1 MFISKLD
8 FLSSPPQMYFLQKRT
23 NQTIFGGILFIIF
36 ILITL
41 NIVIVYV
48 LDFYLNDR
56 YDIRYSMYKNFTENY
71 EKYNEKEEL
80 NHILNFSIDLKKIT
94 EDVEVTNLSGQFF
107 ILNENFSILERNTV
121 MPGTPSNM
129 SFFVVY
135 LCFGECLID
144 ENDSTNFTY
153 IFNFSYS
160 GYKIDHQS
168 DTIPLE
174 KNSDKYP
181 FYKEFYFSFNK
192 SSIYN
197 VHWGIIKY
205 REEKGL
211 LGLFDNLTNKKNIFT
226 SIDMDTIEQINTENA
241 LELEEDPGF
250 LVMKL
255 KILCIINMNNNLNR
269 YVEYTRL
276 KKSLLDVFANIG
288 SLFSTIFTLFNFIFK
303 FYSNN
308 LNNYTIIKE
317 ILYRSKTEV
326 LNNDVKIPRS
336 KTIKFDNINR
346 KNKDIIYDDNKSF
359 DTSKSVPFKSKRIN
373 ISNKIKIKKDKNDN
387 DKKADNINYNFG
399 NLIEINFIHF
409 LLNNVYFKRK
419 NRIKEQKVIDIC
431 NKILSKYTSIDI
443 FLYNQI
449 IFENLLKDYKWNDNN
464 LKYIGN
470 NILVKQLKLII

>member
-1 MFISKLD
+1 
-8 FLSSPPQMYFLQKRT
+8 MYFLQKRT
-23 NQTIFGGILFIIF
+23 NQTILGRILFIIF
-36 ILITL
+36 ILITMS
-41 NIVIVYV
+41 IVTVYV

-56 YDIRYSMYKNFTENY
+56 YDIRYSLYKNYTANDEEN
-71 EKYNEKEEL
+71 NEIEEL
-80 NHILNFSIDLKKIT
+80 NPTLNFSIDMKKISQQL
-94 EDVEVTNLSGQFF
+94 EISDLSDQFT
-107 ILNENFSILERNTV
+107 ILDENFSFIERNTV
-121 MPGTPSNM
+121 ISGTPTQM
-129 SFFVVY
+129 IFFVVY
-135 LCFGECLID
+135 ICFGECLVD
-144 ENDSTNFTY
+144 ENDYTNLTY
-153 IFNFSYS
+153 LLNISYS
-160 GYKIDHQS
+160 GYKIEHQS

-174 KNSDKYP
+174 KNSAEYP
-181 FYKEFYFSFNK
+181 FYKELYFSFNK
-192 SSIYN
+192 SSFYN

-205 REEKGL
+205 REERGI
-211 LGLFDNLTNKKNIFT
+211 LGLFDNLANKKNIFT
-226 SIDMDTIEQINTENA
+226 SIDMDTIEQINSENV

-303 FYSNN
+303 FYSKN
-308 LNNYTIIKE
+308 LDNYLIIKK
-317 ILYRSKTEV
+317 ILNRPKTEV

-359 DTSKSVPFKSKRIN
+359 DTSKSVPFKTKGFN

-399 NLIEINFIHF
+399 NLVEVNFIHF
-409 LLNNVYFKRK
+409 LLNNIYFKRK

-470 NILVKQLKLII
+470 NILVKQLKLTF

>member
-36 ILITL
+36 ILITMSIVTVYTL
-41 NIVIVYV
+41 N
-48 LDFYLNDR
+48 FYLNDR
-56 YDIRYSMYKNFTENY
+56 YDIRYSLYKNFTSNY
-71 EKYNEKEEL
+71 EKNNEIEEL
-80 NHILNFSIDLKKIT
+80 NRPLNFSIDLKKMDQKMEIS
-94 EDVEVTNLSGQFF
+94 ELSGLFL
-107 ILNENFSILERNTV
+107 ILDENFTVLKRNTV
-121 MPGTPSNM
+121 ISGTPAHLRFYIGYICISDC
-129 SFFVVY
+129 S
-135 LCFGECLID
+135 ID
-144 ENDSTNFTY
+144 ENDYTDLAYLLN
-153 IFNFSYS
+153 ISYS
-160 GYKIDHQS
+160 GYKIDHQN
-168 DTIPLE
+168 DKIPLE

-181 FYKEFYFSFNK
+181 FYKEFYFSFAK
-192 SSIYN
+192 STFYDIN
-197 VHWGIIKY
+197 WCIIKY
-205 REEKGL
+205 REESGL
-211 LGLFDNLTNKKNIFT
+211 LGLFDNLSNKKNNFT
-226 SIDMDTIEQINTENA
+226 SIDIDSIEKVNA
-241 LELEEDPGF
+241 ESVLEFKYEDFPF
-250 LVMKL
+250 LKL
-255 KILCIINMNNNLNR
+255 KILSIINMNNNHNQ
-269 YVEYTRL
+269 YIEYIRL

-288 SLFSTIFTLFNFIFK
+288 AIFSTIFTIFNFIFK
-303 FYSNN
+303 FYSKN
-308 LNNYTIIKE
+308 LDNYLIIKE
-317 ILYRSKTEV
+317 ILYKSKTEV

-373 ISNKIKIKKDKNDN
+373 ISNKIKIKNNGNDN
-387 DKKADNINYNFG
+387 DKKVDNINYNFG
-399 NLIEINFIHF
+399 NLIEVNFIQF

-470 NILVKQLKLII
+470 NILVKQLKLIT